1 MALDFAAGCLG
12 GCAGV
17 LVGFP
22 FDTVKVHLQTQNHRN
37 PLYRGTYD
45 CFRKIIVREGVHG
58 LYRGMSSPMA
68 GVAVVNAIVFGV
80 YGNIQRRTDNPDSLR
95 SHFLAGTAAGLA
107 QSIVCSPMELIKTR
121 LQLQDNLPKAAQR
134 FTGPLDCTKAIWQRE
149 GFRGIFRGLGITAA
163 RDAPGFASYF
173 VAYEYMVRMVS
184 NPSPFVILM
193 AGGLAGTF
201 SWLVTFPIDVV
212 KSRLQ
217 ADGISGKP
225 EYNGLVDCVRKSYAS
240 EGLAFLSRGLASTL
254 LRAFPMN
261 AVCFLVVSYTMKL
274 FDDPATIT
282 VTAEQL
288 TSTAAAVVEA
298 PLLAMATTAH
308 QPALQVATPVGR
320 RADQYHHHQHQQ
332 HNHDK
337 HLISIKQNTYR
348 FLRSLGAFSEAV
360 CCAEMGELTDDLYD
374 DSSIES
380 SAQQYA
386 RLSQYL
392 LSTDSEDNS
401 NRYPFLGD

>member
-22 FDTVKVHLQTQNHRN
+22 FDTVKVHLQTQNHKN
-37 PLYRGTYD
+37 PLYRGTID

-80 YGNIQRRTDNPDSLR
+80 YGNIQRRTTNPDSLY

-121 LQLQDNLPKAAQR
+121 LQLQDNLPRSAER
-134 FTGPLDCTKAIWQRE
+134 FSGPVDCTRSIWCRE
-149 GFRGIFRGLGITAA
+149 GARGIFRGLGITAA
-163 RDAPGFASYF
+163 RDMPGFASYF
-173 VAYEYMVRMVS
+173 VAYEYMVRCVVD
-184 NPSPFVILM
+184 PSPFVILM

-225 EYNGLVDCVRKSYAS
+225 QYSGLIDCVRKSHAA

-274 FDDPATIT
+274 FDDPK
-282 VTAEQL
+282 L
-288 TSTAAAVVEA
+288 TSVVELGA
-298 PLLAMATTAH
+298 SAATVEPPLLIVPSVASAPKLQTLSTTGHKRVAH
-308 QPALQVATPVGR
+308 
-320 RADQYHHHQHQQ
+320 D
-332 HNHDK
+332 HDG
-337 HLISIKQNTYR
+337 HLLSIKQNTYR

-360 CCAEMGELTDDLYD
+360 CCAEMGELADDLYD
-374 DSSIES
+374 SNSDERLG
-380 SAQQYA
+380 ANYA
-386 RLSQYL
+386 KLNELL
-392 LSTDSEDNS
+392 LSTDPEDTS

>member
-80 YGNIQRRTDNPDSLR
+80 YGNIQRRTTNPDALY
-95 SHFLAGTAAGLA
+95 SHFLAGSAAGLA
-107 QSIVCSPMELIKTR
+107 QSVVCSPMELIKTR
-121 LQLQDNLPKAAQR
+121 LQLQDNLPRGAER
-134 FTGPLDCTKAIWQRE
+134 FSGPMDCTRSIWRRE

-163 RDAPGFASYF
+163 RDMPGFSSYF
-173 VAYEYMVRMVS
+173 VAYEYMVRCVAD
-184 NPSPFVILM
+184 PSPFVILM

-201 SWLVTFPIDVV
+201 SWLVTFPLDVV

-217 ADGISGKP
+217 ADGSSGKP
-225 EYNGLVDCVRKSYAS
+225 QYTGLVDCVRKSHAA
-240 EGLAFLSRGLASTL
+240 EGLSFLSRGLASTL

-274 FDDPATIT
+274 FDDPNISGVVELGA
-282 VTAEQL
+282 
-288 TSTAAAVVEA
+288 TAATVEA
-298 PLLAMATTAH
+298 PLLIVPSAVSPSPPAPKLTA
-308 QPALQVATPVGR
+308 PAPVYKR
-320 RADQYHHHQHQQ
+320 LTHDHDHHLL
-332 HNHDK
+332 N
-337 HLISIKQNTYR
+337 IKQNTYR

-374 DSSIES
+374 RDAEERRNASLEK
-380 SAQQYA
+380 
-386 RLSQYL
+386 LNELL
-392 LSTDSEDNS
+392 LSTDPDDAS

>member
-17 LVGFP
+17 IVGFP
-22 FDTVKVHLQTQNHRN
+22 FDTVKVHLQTQNHKN
-37 PLYRGTYD
+37 PMYRGTAD

-80 YGNIQRRTDNPDSLR
+80 YGNIQRRTTNPDSLY

-121 LQLQDNLPKAAQR
+121 LQLQDNLPRGAER
-134 FTGPLDCTKAIWQRE
+134 FSGPVDCTRSIWRRE
-149 GFRGIFRGLGITAA
+149 GARGIFRGLGITAA
-163 RDAPGFASYF
+163 RDMPGFSSYF
-173 VAYEYMVRMVS
+173 VAYEYMVRCVA

-193 AGGLAGTF
+193 AGGFAGTF
-201 SWLVTFPIDVV
+201 SWLVTFPLDVV

-225 EYNGLVDCVRKSYAS
+225 QYSGLIDCVRKSHAA

-274 FDDPATIT
+274 FDDPKLTSVVELGASAAATVEPPLLIVPT
-282 VTAEQL
+282 VTGAPVLQT
-288 TSTAAAVVEA
+288 TSTTGHKRIAHDHDSH
-298 PLLAMATTAH
+298 LL
-308 QPALQVATPVGR
+308 
-320 RADQYHHHQHQQ
+320 
-332 HNHDK
+332 N
-337 HLISIKQNTYR
+337 IKQNTYR

-360 CCAEMGELTDDLYD
+360 CCAEMGELADDLYD
-374 DSSIES
+374 SNPDERLG
-380 SAQQYA
+380 ANYA
-386 RLSQYL
+386 KLNELL
-392 LSTDSEDNS
+392 LSTDPEDTS

>member
-22 FDTVKVHLQTQNHRN
+22 FDTVKVHLQTQDHRR
-37 PLYRGTYD
+37 PLYRGTVD
-45 CFRKIIVREGVHG
+45 CFRKIVAREGVHG

-80 YGNIQRRTDNPDSLR
+80 YGNIQRRTEQPDALY

-107 QSIVCSPMELIKTR
+107 QSVVCSPMELIKTR
-121 LQLQDNLPKAAQR
+121 LQLQDNLPKTAER
-134 FTGPLDCTKAIWQRE
+134 FSGPLDCSRHIWRRE
-149 GFRGIFRGLGITAA
+149 GVRGIFRGFGITAV
-163 RDAPGFASYF
+163 RDMPGFSSYF
-173 VAYEYMVRMVS
+173 VAYEYMVRYVA

-201 SWLVTFPIDVV
+201 SWLLTFPMDVI

-217 ADGISGKP
+217 ADGISSGGRQ
-225 EYNGLVDCVRKSYAS
+225 YRGLVDCVRKSYAS
-240 EGLAFLSRGLASTL
+240 EGLGFLSRGLASTL

-274 FDDPATIT
+274 FDNRNFT
-282 VTAEQL
+282 VEQL
-288 TSTAAAVVEA
+288 ANVVET
-298 PLLAMATTAH
+298 PLLMATQQQPVIVPSHPAGWRAH
-308 QPALQVATPVGR
+308 DNQQP
-320 RADQYHHHQHQQ
+320 DYHHVL
-332 HNHDK
+332 N
-337 HLISIKQNTYR
+337 IKQNTYR

-360 CCAEMGELTDDLYD
+360 CCAEISELTDDLYD
-374 DSSIES
+374 SSD
-380 SAQQYA
+380 
-386 RLSQYL
+386 RLERDTTRQTPVQSLNEFL
-392 LSTDSEDNS
+392 LSTADEDNS

>member
-22 FDTVKVHLQTQNHRN
+22 FDTVKVHLQTQNHQN
-37 PLYRGTYD
+37 PLYRGTID

-80 YGNIQRRTDNPDSLR
+80 YGNIQRRTTNPDSLY

-107 QSIVCSPMELIKTR
+107 QSVVCSPMELIKTR
-121 LQLQDNLPKAAQR
+121 LQLQDNLPRGAER
-134 FTGPLDCTKAIWQRE
+134 FSGPLDCTKSIWRRE
-149 GFRGIFRGLGITAA
+149 GVRGIFRGLGITAA
-163 RDAPGFASYF
+163 RDMPGFSSYF
-173 VAYEYMVRMVS
+173 VAYEYMVRCVPD
-184 NPSPFVILM
+184 PSPFVILM

-201 SWLVTFPIDVV
+201 SWLVTFPMDVV

-225 EYNGLVDCVRKSYAS
+225 QYSGLVDCLRKSHAA
-240 EGLAFLSRGLASTL
+240 EGMAFLSRGLASTL

-274 FDDPATIT
+274 FDDPKIAS
-282 VTAEQL
+282 VVELGA
-288 TSTAAAVVEA
+288 SAAVEP
-298 PLLAMATTAH
+298 PLLMVPAVADVPKLTPPTIGHKRIAH
-308 QPALQVATPVGR
+308 
-320 RADQYHHHQHQQ
+320 DHD
-332 HNHDK
+332 NH
-337 HLISIKQNTYR
+337 LLNIKQNTYR
-348 FLRSLGAFSEAV
+348 FLRSLGGFSEAV
-360 CCAEMGELTDDLYD
+360 CCAEMGELADDLYD
-374 DSSIES
+374 SNSDEQLGAS
-380 SAQQYA
+380 YA
-386 RLSQYL
+386 KLNELL
-392 LSTDSEDNS
+392 LSTDPEDAS

>member
-22 FDTVKVHLQTQNHRN
+22 FDTVKVHLQTQNHQN

-45 CFRKIIVREGVHG
+45 CFRKIVVREGIHG

-80 YGNIQRRTDNPDSLR
+80 YGNIQRRTSDPNSLM
-95 SHFLAGTAAGLA
+95 SHFAAGTAAGLA
-107 QSIVCSPMELIKTR
+107 QSFVCSPMELIKTR

-134 FTGPLDCTKAIWQRE
+134 FSGPLDCTRHIWRRE

-163 RDAPGFASYF
+163 RDMPGFSSYF
-173 VAYEYMVRMVS
+173 VAYEYMVRAVA

-201 SWLVTFPIDVV
+201 SWLVTFPMDVV

-225 EYNGLVDCVRKSYAS
+225 QYSGLVDCVKKSYAA
-240 EGLAFLSRGLASTL
+240 EGLSFLSRGLASTL

-261 AVCFLVVSYTMKL
+261 AVCFLVVSYTMKF
-274 FDDPATIT
+274 FDDPK
-282 VTAEQL
+282 L
-288 TSTAAAVVEA
+288 SVVE
-298 PLLAMATTAH
+298 LGATTSIEPPSLLIASV
-308 QPALQVATPVGR
+308 Q
-320 RADQYHHHQHQQ
+320 QHQQ
-332 HNHDK
+332 QQSLVAAVTMPSGHKRTPDH
-337 HLISIKQNTYR
+337 HLDLQHIKQNTYR

-374 DSSIES
+374 HVPEES
-380 SAQQYA
+380 TQYYA
-386 RLSQYL
+386 KLNEYL
-392 LSTDSEDNS
+392 LTNDEEDTS

>member
-22 FDTVKVHLQTQNHRN
+22 FDTIKVHLQTQSHKN

-45 CFRKIIVREGVHG
+45 CFRKIIIREGVHG

-80 YGNIQRRTDNPDSLR
+80 YGNIQRHTANPDALY
-95 SHFLAGTAAGLA
+95 SHFLAGTVAGLA
-107 QSIVCSPMELIKTR
+107 QSVVCSPMELIKTR
-121 LQLQDNLPKAAQR
+121 LQLQENLPRTAQR
-134 FTGPLDCTKAIWQRE
+134 FSGPLDCTRSIWRQE

-163 RDAPGFASYF
+163 RDMPGFSSYF
-173 VAYEYMVRMVS
+173 VAYEYMVRSVAD
-184 NPSPFVILM
+184 PSPFVILM

-217 ADGISGKP
+217 ADGITGKP
-225 EYNGLVDCVRKSYAS
+225 EYNGLVDCVRKSYAA

-274 FDDPATIT
+274 FDDPKIH
-282 VTAEQL
+282 
-288 TSTAAAVVEA
+288 VVELGA
-298 PLLAMATTAH
+298 TAVDPQLLIVPVQQQDASPKLTA
-308 QPALQVATPVGR
+308 VGGVPYAKR
-320 RADQYHHHQHQQ
+320 LADQQHHDH
-332 HNHDK
+332 
-337 HLISIKQNTYR
+337 HLLNIKYNTYR

-374 DSSIES
+374 SARECCADNAQLNES
-380 SAQQYA
+380 
-386 RLSQYL
+386 L
-392 LSTDSEDNS
+392 LSSNFEDTS
-401 NRYPFLGD
+401 SRHPVQGD

>member
-22 FDTVKVHLQTQNHRN
+22 FDTVKVHLQTQNHKN

-45 CFRKIIVREGVHG
+45 CFRKIIVREGIHG

-80 YGNIQRRTDNPDSLR
+80 YGNMQRHATDPNSLA
-95 SHFLAGTAAGLA
+95 SHFAAGTAAGLA
-107 QSIVCSPMELIKTR
+107 QSFVCSPMELIKTR
-121 LQLQDNLPKAAQR
+121 LQLQDNLPKTAHR
-134 FTGPLDCTKAIWQRE
+134 FSGPLDCTRHIWRSE

-163 RDAPGFASYF
+163 RDMPGFSSYF
-173 VAYEYMVRMVS
+173 VAYEYMVRKVA

-193 AGGLAGTF
+193 AGGFAGTF
-201 SWLVTFPIDVV
+201 SWLMTFPMDVV

-217 ADGISGKP
+217 ADGISGRP
-225 EYNGLVDCVRKSYAS
+225 QYSGLVDCIRKSYAA
-240 EGLAFLSRGLASTL
+240 EGLSFLSRGLASTL

-274 FDDPATIT
+274 FDDP
-282 VTAEQL
+282 EL
-288 TSTAAAVVEA
+288 SVVELGA
-298 PLLAMATTAH
+298 TATVEPPLLMASVQQPIVAAH
-308 QPALQVATPVGR
+308 VTVAPAVHKRSPDHQLDCHLQ
-320 RADQYHHHQHQQ
+320 H
-332 HNHDK
+332 
-337 HLISIKQNTYR
+337 IKDNTYR

-374 DSSIES
+374 CPPVSSTE
-380 SAQQYA
+380 YYTK
-386 RLSQYL
+386 LNEYL
-392 LSTDSEDNS
+392 LTTDEEDTS

>member
-22 FDTVKVHLQTQNHRN
+22 FDTVKVHLQTQNHQN

-80 YGNIQRRTDNPDSLR
+80 YGNIQRRTTNPDSLY
-95 SHFLAGTAAGLA
+95 SHFVAGTAAGLA

-121 LQLQDNLPKAAQR
+121 LQLQDNLPRAAER
-134 FTGPLDCTKAIWQRE
+134 FSGPLDCTRAIWRRE
-149 GFRGIFRGLGITAA
+149 GMRGIFRGLGITAA
-163 RDAPGFASYF
+163 RDAPGFSSYF
-173 VAYEYMVRMVS
+173 VAYEYMVRTVVD
-184 NPSPFVILM
+184 PSPFVILM

-225 EYNGLVDCVRKSYAS
+225 QYSGLVDCIRKSHAA
-240 EGLAFLSRGLASTL
+240 EGIAFLSRGLASTL

-274 FDDPATIT
+274 FDDPKIAT
-282 VTAEQL
+282 VVELGANAATAEP
-288 TSTAAAVVEA
+288 
-298 PLLAMATTAH
+298 PLLIVQQPVAVAAPKLQPP
-308 QPALQVATPVGR
+308 QPAAHKRHTT
-320 RADQYHHHQHQQ
+320 DHHHH
-332 HNHDK
+332 HDS
-337 HLISIKQNTYR
+337 HLLNIKQNTYR

-360 CCAEMGELTDDLYD
+360 CCAEMGELAEDLYD
-374 DSSIES
+374 NTNANSETSTH
-380 SAQQYA
+380 YA
-386 RLSQYL
+386 RLNELL
-392 LSTDSEDNS
+392 LSTNPDDTS

>member
-45 CFRKIIVREGVHG
+45 CFRKIIVREGAHG

-80 YGNIQRRTDNPDSLR
+80 YGNIQRRTTNPDSLY

-107 QSIVCSPMELIKTR
+107 QSVVCSPMELIKTR
-121 LQLQDNLPKAAQR
+121 LQLQDNLPKGAER
-134 FTGPLDCTKAIWQRE
+134 FSGPVDCTRSIWRRE
-149 GFRGIFRGLGITAA
+149 GARGIFRGLGITAA
-163 RDAPGFASYF
+163 RDMPGFSSYF
-173 VAYEYMVRMVS
+173 VAYEYMVRCVS
-184 NPSPFVILM
+184 DPSPFVILM

-225 EYNGLVDCVRKSYAS
+225 QYSGLIDCVRKSHAA

-274 FDDPATIT
+274 FDDPKIT
-282 VTAEQL
+282 SVVEL
-288 TSTAAAVVEA
+288 GAASVEPPLLLVPAVVDA
-298 PLLAMATTAH
+298 PKLTPPTIGHKRITHDHDGHLL
-308 QPALQVATPVGR
+308 
-320 RADQYHHHQHQQ
+320 
-332 HNHDK
+332 N
-337 HLISIKQNTYR
+337 IKQNTYR

-360 CCAEMGELTDDLYD
+360 CCAEMGELADDLYD
-374 DSSIES
+374 SSSDEQLG
-380 SAQQYA
+380 ANYA
-386 RLSQYL
+386 KLNEML
-392 LSTDSEDNS
+392 LSTDPEDTS

>member
-45 CFRKIIVREGVHG
+45 CFRKIIIREGVHG

-80 YGNIQRRTDNPDSLR
+80 YGNIQRRTSDPNSLR
-95 SHFLAGTAAGLA
+95 SHFAAGTAAGLA
-107 QSIVCSPMELIKTR
+107 QSVVCSPMELIKTR
-121 LQLQDNLPKAAQR
+121 LQLQDNLPKTAHR
-134 FTGPLDCTKAIWQRE
+134 FSGPLDCTRHIWRRE
-149 GFRGIFRGLGITAA
+149 GARGIFRGLGITAA
-163 RDAPGFASYF
+163 RDMPGFASYF
-173 VAYEYMVRMVS
+173 VAYEYMVRTVA

-201 SWLVTFPIDVV
+201 SWLVTFPLDVV

-225 EYNGLVDCVRKSYAS
+225 QYTGLVDCIRKSHAA
-240 EGLAFLSRGLASTL
+240 EGLSFLSRGLASTL

-261 AVCFLVVSYTMKL
+261 AVCFLVVSYTMQL
-274 FDDPATIT
+274 FDEPQLNVVELGATAT
-282 VTAEQL
+282 VEPPL
-288 TSTAAAVVEA
+288 LLTAATLQQPIVAIPAGVA
-298 PLLAMATTAH
+298 GHKRTTDH
-308 QPALQVATPVGR
+308 HLDSHLQ
-320 RADQYHHHQHQQ
+320 H
-332 HNHDK
+332 
-337 HLISIKQNTYR
+337 IKQNTYR

-374 DSSIES
+374 RLPEES
-380 SAQQYA
+380 STTEYGA
-386 RLSQYL
+386 RLNEYL
-392 LSTDSEDNS
+392 LTIDEEDTS